1 MTQEHRPVVAFVPP
15 SCCGI
20 GYFRPLRRALGD
32 RIEFR
37 PVELPGHGRRFEEP
51 CLVTAD
57 DAVRDAAGQ
66 LGGPVDAIYG
76 ESLGAYVAL
85 AVAAT
90 LRQPRPPLLFAVSNS
105 PPSAREPLDPAEVTS
120 IESAVAVLTG
130 MGGEIPAE
138 LVADPVLAAGA
149 FRLIRDDLRLA
160 GSFVAGHRN
169 TRSPGDIQVIAG
181 LDDTASSDLTAWSR
195 HTEAG
200 CSVLRLPGGHLLSA
214 VNPSGVAEAVL
225 DALSGRT
232 AEAFPRY
239 EDER

>member
-51 CLVTAD
+51 CLITAD

-66 LGGPVDAIYG
+66 LGGPVDALYG

-90 LRQPRPPLLFAVSNS
+90 LRQQRPPLLFAVSNS
-105 PPSAREPLDPAEVTS
+105 PPSARERLDPAEVTS

-138 LVADPVLAAGA
+138 VVADPVLAAGA
-149 FRLIRDDLRLA
+149 FPLIRDDLLLS
-160 GSFVAGHRN
+160 GSFLAGHRN
-169 TRSPGDIQVIAG
+169 TRSPGGIRVIAG

-195 HTEAG
+195 HTEAD

-214 VNPSGVAEAVL
+214 ANPSGVAQAVL
-225 DALSGRT
+225 DALSSRT
-232 AEAFPRY
+232 TEASPRY

>member
-57 DAVRDAAGQ
+57 DAVRDVAGQ
-66 LGGPVDAIYG
+66 LGGPVDALYG

-90 LRQPRPPLLFAVSNS
+90 LGQPRPPLLFAVSNS
-105 PPSAREPLDPAEVTS
+105 PPSVREDMDPTEVTS

-138 LVADPVLAAGA
+138 VVTDPVLAAGA
-149 FRLIRDDLRLA
+149 FPLIRDDLLLS
-160 GSFVAGHRN
+160 GSFIAGYRD
-169 TRSPGDIQVIAG
+169 TRSPGDIRVIAG

-195 HTEAG
+195 HTEAD
-200 CSVLRLPGGHLLSA
+200 CSVLRLPGGHLISA
-214 VNPSGVAEAVL
+214 ANPSGVAQAVL
-225 DALSGRT
+225 DAFSNRT
-232 AEAFPRY
+232 TEASPSY

>member
-1 MTQEHRPVVAFVPP
+1 MVAFVPP

-57 DAVRDAAGQ
+57 DAVRDVAGQ
-66 LGGPVDAIYG
+66 LGGPVDALYG

-90 LRQPRPPLLFAVSNS
+90 LGQPRPPLLFAVSNS
-105 PPSAREPLDPAEVTS
+105 PPSVREDMDPTEVTS

-138 LVADPVLAAGA
+138 VVTDPVLAAGA
-149 FRLIRDDLRLA
+149 FPLIRDDLLLS
-160 GSFVAGHRN
+160 GSFIAGYRD
-169 TRSPGDIQVIAG
+169 TRSPGDIRVIAG

-195 HTEAG
+195 HTEAD
-200 CSVLRLPGGHLLSA
+200 CSVLRLPGGHLISA
-214 VNPSGVAEAVL
+214 ANPSGVAQAVL
-225 DALSGRT
+225 DAFSNRT
-232 AEAFPRY
+232 TEASPSY

>member
-15 SCCGI
+15 SCCGV

-57 DAVRDAAGQ
+57 AAVRDAVGQ
-66 LGGPVDAIYG
+66 LGGPVDAVYG

-105 PPSAREPLDPAEVTS
+105 PPSVREPLDTAEVTS

-149 FRLIRDDLRLA
+149 FPLIRDDLRLA
-160 GSFVAGHRN
+160 DSFVAGHRD
-169 TRSPGDIQVIAG
+169 TRSPGDIRVVAG
-181 LDDTASSDLTAWSR
+181 LNDTASSDLTAWSR

-200 CSVLRLPGGHLLSA
+200 CTVLRLPGGHLLSA
-214 VNPSGVAEAVL
+214 ANPSGVAEAVL
-225 DALSGRT
+225 DALSAGT
-232 AEAFPRY
+232 TEVSPEY